1 MYTLQASNQH
11 VNVEGVNSGLYVE
24 GGRRSG
30 PVAVVSRL
38 YTACS
43 TCFGMSSGSVEY
55 AAYSLV
61 KMLLMHMLQLGAAVN
76 RVAVHSWQVTF
87 HMQSSLDLKPRSQA

>member
-1 MYTLQASNQH
+1 M
-11 VNVEGVNSGLYVE
+11 
-24 GGRRSG
+24 
-30 PVAVVSRL
+30 AVVSRL
-38 YTACS
+38 TTACS
-43 TCFGMSSGSVEY
+43 TCFGMSSGSVEF

-87 HMQSSLDLKPRSQA
+87 HMQSTSLDLKPDTSLNLCLVPMHCHNPVQLCLQSAACTASA